1 MSLQLNCNFDSHRKE
16 YAKSKCL
23 GCILESISKKYMLE
37 IQNLNHSLRRTTFFP
52 KQEENIFAF
61 WKKIR
66 NVDYVC
72 QILSAIQTSGDRYA
86 RQASVCSLKKY
97 AVKGVRAFCLE
108 LVLHSFQ
115 MAFVSFNYVKSH
127 IDRNPLAHVRESHSS
142 LAIPEMCV
150 RFKIH
155 GSTERSNLRKA

>member
-1 MSLQLNCNFDSHRKE
+1 MGYILDSTINKE
-16 YAKSKCL
+16 YTLAN
-23 GCILESISKKYMLE
+23 
-37 IQNLNHSLRRTTFFP
+37 QNLNHNLKRTIFFP

-66 NVDYVC
+66 NADCVC
-72 QILSAIQTSGDRYA
+72 QILSAIQFSGDRYA
-86 RQASVCSLKKY
+86 RQASVWSLKKH

-115 MAFVSFNYVKSH
+115 MVFLSLNYVKSH
-127 IDRNPLAHVRESHSS
+127 IDRNPLAHVIESHSS

-150 RFKIH
+150 HFKIY
-155 GSTERSNLRKA
+155 GSRERSNLRKAWILY